1 MESSRSRS
9 SDSARES
16 WVRSYAISV
25 IMVAL
30 ALAVTLLVQR
40 AFPYPFLFLFFAAVM
55 VSAWLGGT
63 GPGMFSVL
71 LSTLLV
77 EYFLVPPLHSF
88 RVNTAA
94 EMYFAAFVICAA
106 VASWVSSSKKRTER
120 DLRETRDQLE
130 IRVSERTE
138 ALMKTQA
145 ELAHLARVLSMGELT
160 ASIAHEISQPL
171 TAVVTHGHAS
181 LEWLSANPPNIEKA
195 RQTTE
200 SIIRDGTQAGAI
212 LSRIR
217 ALFQK
222 EAPAKS
228 WMDINEVIE
237 ELTGFVRNEAILRR
251 ITVHTEL
258 ASTLPKVKADRVQL
272 QQVVLNLV
280 MNGMDAM
287 AAETGRRKELLIRSL
302 QENSREILV
311 QIEDCGPG
319 LPDNADRI
327 FDPFYTTKPHGIG
340 MGLSISRSIVE
351 SHEGRLWASPRP
363 SGGAIFQFTVPIP
376 SRDSDARP
384 GSDS

>member
-1 MESSRSRS
+1 M
-9 SDSARES
+9 
-16 WVRSYAISV
+16 RSYAISV

-237 ELTGFVRNEAILRR
+237 ELTGFVRNEAIRRR

-258 ASTLPKVKADRVQL
+258 VSTLPKVKADRVQL

>member
-9 SDSARES
+9 SDSAREF

-237 ELTGFVRNEAILRR
+237 ELTGFVRNEAIRRR

-280 MNGMDAM
+280 MNGMDAR